1 MFDFLK
7 DKIDVIVGII
17 FSLMSCCTD
26 GQDQWTQFGS
36 NSDLKLDFYLQVESD
51 EDSAFADVK
60 ILYNFSEF
68 TYGMDTKHKSEIE
81 KARIDCEQKKF
92 FLRDVN
98 WYFNDMG
105 KGKIVFNIFNLEWM
119 DIEDDTVMHRVAKI
133 SCHNYLTKKDAA
145 LHIKDN
151 I

>member
-1 MFDFLK
+1 
-7 DKIDVIVGII
+7 
-17 FSLMSCCTD
+17 
-26 GQDQWTQFGS
+26 
-36 NSDLKLDFYLQVESD
+36 
-51 EDSAFADVK
+51 
-60 ILYNFSEF
+60 
-68 TYGMDTKHKSEIE
+68 MDTKHKSEIE

-133 SCHNYLTKKDAA
+133 SCHSDEQGKKEQSM
-145 LHIKDN
+145 
-151 I
+151 

>member
-1 MFDFLK
+1 MLVFFK
-7 DKIDVIVGII
+7 NQIDLIAGLI

-26 GQDQWTQFGS
+26 GQNQWVHIGS
-36 NSDLKLDFYLQVESD
+36 NVDLKLDIYLQVEGD
-51 EDSAFADVK
+51 EDSVFSDVK

-68 TYGMDTKHKSEIE
+68 TFGMDTKHKSEIE
-81 KARIDCEQKKF
+81 KARIDCEHEKF

-119 DIEDDTVMHRVAKI
+119 DIEGDTVMDRVKKI
-133 SCHNYLTKKDAA
+133 SCDNYQKRKT
-145 LHIKDN
+145 HHFM
-151 I
+151 

>member
-1 MFDFLK
+1 MLDFFK
-7 DKIDVIVGII
+7 DQIDVIAGVI

-26 GQDQWTQFGS
+26 GQDKWIHIGS
-36 NSDLKLDFYLQVESD
+36 NSDLNLDVYLQVENK
-51 EDSAFADVK
+51 EESAYADVK

-81 KARIDCEQKKF
+81 KALINCQQNKF

-133 SCHNYLTKKDAA
+133 TCN
-145 LHIKDN
+145 
-151 I
+151 